1 MSKDSASKFLADA
14 ARDDHLRNHFI
25 NVDTPEKF
33 IKIAQ
38 ECGYQF
44 TTEELQEVIKEHS
57 EGILIRRQTGIWK
70 WLRNVKWR

>member
-1 MSKDSASKFLADA
+1 MSKESAIKFLADA
-14 ARDDHLRNHFI
+14 ALDDHLRNHFI

-44 TTEELQEVIKEHS
+44 TTEELHEVIKEHS